1 MSQKSAYISVF
12 ALMIVLTKFFDFVL
26 LSHRYLTDGCIL
38 IFAYFFIN
46 TKKDEERNKGLIGAV
61 TLLVI
66 ASCLYSKVVHQQS
79 LHAVIIVSYFAFGLL
94 FFCVPLH
101 YNLSYRDS
109 IRLIKNFSILFC
121 ICYIIQWTLYPTIIF
136 AGALD
141 EFSINV
147 DQFRMRMTCSLCS
160 YCLFLYGM
168 SHLFVKKKP
177 IYLFYTI
184 LGFIP
189 AIMMGFRSLLALLG
203 LSAVYLFVVLS
214 AKNLGRLFFNS
225 IMALIILIGFLQVP
239 LVQNKIEEM
248 MERQESNQTF
258 DNDDY
263 VRYAS
268 FAFYVTDI
276 YTDPWE
282 RIVGGGVPL
291 VSLKDKENVTKYARD
306 IASGYANGLYWNDL
320 GLIGLALV
328 IGSFTTLLII
338 FLMLRTCIMCN
349 VKELLFIRCTI
360 LVGLIGSIFTSQEI
374 YRAGNFIFVAL
385 LMYTDYRYRFE
396 NKIV

>member
-1 MSQKSAYISVF
+1 MSQNSAYFSVF
-12 ALMIVLTKFFDFVL
+12 ALMLVLTKFFDLAFL
-26 LSHRYLTDGCIL
+26 FRDIFTYSCIL
-38 IFAYFFIN
+38 ILAYFFFN
-46 TKKDEERNKGLIGAV
+46 TKKDKEKNKGRIGVVA
-61 TLLVI
+61 LLVI
-66 ASCLYSKVVHQQS
+66 ASCLYSYIVHHQS
-79 LHAVIIVSYFAFGLL
+79 LPQVISRSYFAFGLL
-94 FFCVPLH
+94 FFCIPLH
-101 YNLSYRDS
+101 YNLSYNNS

-121 ICYIIQWTLYPTIIF
+121 SCYIIQWILYPTVFF

-141 EFSINV
+141 ELSINV

-168 SHLFVKKKP
+168 SHLLVKKKP

-189 AIMMGFRSLLALLG
+189 AIIMGFRSLLALLG
-203 LSAVYLFVVLS
+203 LAAVYLFVVLS
-214 AKNLGRLFFNS
+214 AKNLGRLIFNS

-276 YTDPWE
+276 YTDSWE

-291 VSLKDKENVTKYARD
+291 VSPKDKENVTKYARD
-306 IASGYANGLYWNDL
+306 IASGYANGLFWNDL
-320 GLIGLALV
+320 GLVGLALV
-328 IGSFTTLLII
+328 IGPFTTLLII
-338 FLMLRTCIMCN
+338 FLMLRTCIKCK
-349 VKELLFIRCTI
+349 VKELQFIRCTI

-385 LMYTDYRYRFE
+385 LMYTDYRYRLE
-396 NKIV
+396 NNLA